1 VATSDPALERLLEYV
16 REARGFDF
24 TGYKRPSLIRRITK
38 RMQAVGAEDYA
49 AYEELLEAQ
58 PDEFPELFDTILI
71 NVTGFLRDRDAWAY
85 LAGDVIPQVVG
96 DRPPGSVIRVWSAGC
111 ASGEEVYSLA
121 VLLCEA
127 VGESRF
133 RESVKIY
140 GTDADEEALAQA
152 RQGRYS
158 GKAVREAFSEEQIS
172 RFFEPDDGRNGDSC
186 VFRKDLR
193 RSVIFGR
200 HDLVRDPP
208 ISKVD
213 LLLCRNTLMYFNAET
228 QRRIL
233 TAFHFALNQGGFLFL
248 GKSEALVTRTNL
260 FVLENTD
267 HHVFSKRGPRQ
278 HERPVPTVPTTS
290 AAVRVETR
298 VELLDAAYE
307 ASPVAQLVIDRDG
320 RLELA
325 NRHARWLFALGLGDV
340 GRAFKDLEL
349 SYRPVELRSR
359 IEQVLLD
366 RRPVTV
372 GDVEFELP
380 GGGIEFLEVQILPLG
395 GPDSA
400 GGVSLTFAQVG
411 RHKLL
416 RDELER
422 SQRELETAYEELQST
437 VEELETTNEELQST
451 NEELETT
458 NEELHSTNEELET
471 MNEELQSTNEEL
483 ETINAE
489 LRQRTQDLDDSN
501 AFLESILTSLGSGV
515 AVLDRQ
521 MAVRIWN
528 RQAEDLWGL
537 RAEEVQGHHFLNLDI
552 GLPVDDLRQQIR
564 AAANGQTEQARVV
577 LTAVNRRGRTIECAV
592 TITPLLGADRSSEG
606 VIIRMDH
613 ADGMAERR

>member
-1 VATSDPALERLLEYV
+1 VAPSDPAFERLLEYV

-24 TGYKRPSLIRRITK
+24 TGYKRPSLTRRINK
-38 RMQAVGAEDYA
+38 RMQAVGVDDYG
-49 AYEELLEAQ
+49 AYQELLEAQ
-58 PDEFPELFDTILI
+58 PDEFPQLFDTILI
-71 NVTGFLRDRDAWAY
+71 NVTGFLRDADAWSY
-85 LAGDVIPQVVG
+85 LAGEVIPQIVEE
-96 DRPPGSVIRVWSAGC
+96 RPAESAIRVWSAGC

-127 VGESRF
+127 VGENRF
-133 RESVKIY
+133 RETVKIY
-140 GTDADEEALAQA
+140 GTDADEAALDQA
-152 RQGRYS
+152 RRGRYGS
-158 GKAVREAFSEEQIS
+158 RSVREAMTEEQIHV
-172 RFFEPDDGRNGDSC
+172 FFEPEDGRDGDGY

-213 LLLCRNTLMYFNAET
+213 LLVCRNTLMYFNAET

-233 TAFHFALNQGGFLFL
+233 SSFHFALNEGGFLFL

-260 FVLENTD
+260 FVLQNSD
-267 HHVFSKRGPRQ
+267 HHVFAKRGPRTQ
-278 HERPVPTVPTTS
+278 ERAAPPTRAVPPIM
-290 AAVRVETR
+290 RVEGR
-298 VELLDAAYE
+298 VELLDAAFE
-307 ASPVAQLVIDRDG
+307 TSPVAQVAIDRDG
-320 RLELA
+320 RLVLA
-325 NRHARWLFALGLGDV
+325 NRHARWLFGLGIGDV

-359 IEQVLLD
+359 IDQVLVD

-372 GDVEFELP
+372 ADVEFELP
-380 GGGIEFLEVQILPLG
+380 GGGTDYLEVHILPLAG
-395 GPDSA
+395 ADT
-400 GGVSLTFAQVG
+400 GGVSLTFGQVG
-411 RHKLL
+411 RYKVL

-483 ETINAE
+483 ETMNGE
-489 LRQRTQDLDDSN
+489 LRQRTHELDDSN

-521 MAVRIWN
+521 MAVRVWN
-528 RQAEDLWGL
+528 RHAEDLWGL
-537 RAEEVQGHHFLNLDI
+537 RREEVHGHHFLNLDI
-552 GLPVDDLRQQIR
+552 GLPVDQLRQAIR
-564 AAANGQTEQARVV
+564 ATAKGQSQQEYIVV
-577 LTAVNRRGRTIECAV
+577 QAVNRRGRTIDCAV
-592 TITPLLGADRSSEG
+592 TITPLLGADRAPDG
-606 VIIRMDH
+606 VIIRMDQ
-613 ADGMAERR
+613 ADGMVDRR